1 MFRLSGVFFLVVA
14 IACGSLLFL
23 TSQSVQRAEQKL
35 FKIKQSNQAET
46 ETLRVLSAEWDYLNR
61 PERLEQ
67 LTQGNLGM
75 EDALVE
81 DDNFVGVSEEIP
93 QPIKPIIP
101 KIKPI
106 YVGGGLRKEIR
117 KNKTPIIQNTEQE
130 SFDRLID
137 SVSQDGGIQ

>member
-14 IACGSLLFL
+14 VACGSLLFL

-35 FKIKQSNQAET
+35 SKIKQSNEAEI

-67 LTQGNLGM
+67 LTLGNLDM
-75 EDALVE
+75 EDALVQ
-81 DDNFVGVSEEIP
+81 DDSFVDASEEIP
-93 QPIKPIIP
+93 QPIKPVIP

-106 YVGGGLRKEIR
+106 YVGGGLRKEVA
-117 KNKTPIIQNTEQE
+117 KTQEPIIQNKERE
-130 SFDRLID
+130 SFDRLIN
-137 SVSQDGGIQ
+137 SVSGDGGTP